1 MGVYM
6 VKVLK
11 IVVGQK
17 IIMLSNILIM
27 FLCFS
32 MVIKLSAA
40 DTKLPA
46 STVLLVHFDEGKG
59 EEVKDSS
66 NYKLEG
72 ILNEADDT
80 NWVEGKVGGALWLN
94 GVDNYVRFENDYCL
108 DIEKQLRIE
117 FYMKAEGEQVQRRIL
132 CKSNNSTDGYQIKY
146 NSLKIQ
152 FLVYHTDGSN
162 TRLDSIDRVMPGT
175 WTHVKCT
182 YDNETGKLKIYI
194 DGKES
199 GETTVDSSK
208 SSPNDRLI
216 AISGADL
223 YLGFVPRNPES
234 YYRGVIDELLISNSL
249 EDKKP
254 EPKKKTKK
262 KTTKKKTKKKKT
274 E

>member
-1 MGVYM
+1 MKKLILVSI
-6 VKVLK
+6 LL
-11 IVVGQK
+11 
-17 IIMLSNILIM
+17 LSTY
-27 FLCFS
+27 FS
-32 MVIKLSAA
+32 LTIKLSAA
-40 DTKLPA
+40 GSEEPD
-46 STVLLVHFDEGKG
+46 STVILVHFDEGKG
-59 EEVKDSS
+59 EEVNDSS
-66 NYKLEG
+66 SYKLLG
-72 ILNEADDT
+72 TLNEADDS

-94 GVDNYVRFENDYCL
+94 GVDNFIRFEGNDYL
-108 DIEKQLRIE
+108 NIEKQLRIE